1 RREMKGI
8 PAILLAAALT
18 MLGASRGS
26 CSEEWSFEAFQPI
39 WSFSDLSLSRVT
51 VLVYGEGDV
60 GTVAVLSTGDSN
72 QVMTQYGPQQRNA
85 AFDVGLRTEVSF
97 NSNREP
103 PLFGDTLR
111 VTLRATKPPSDLGDF
126 SYETIVAATVQC
138 VLLNAAQTPEI
149 RYVALRIAGEGAY
162 VKYGGVFRAAK
173 FRNGPSKRVF
183 APSE

>member
-1 RREMKGI
+1 MRLI
-8 PAILLAAALT
+8 SAILLATALT
-18 MLGASRGS
+18 MLGPSRGL

-60 GTVAVLSTGDSN
+60 GTVAVLATCDSN
-72 QVMTQYGPQQRNA
+72 QVLTQYGPQQRNA
-85 AFDVGLRTEVSF
+85 AFDVGLRTEVTF

-111 VTLRATKPPSDLGDF
+111 VTLRATRPPSDLGDF
-126 SYETIVAATVQC
+126 SFETIVAATVQC

-149 RYVALRIAGEGAY
+149 KYVAVRVAGDAADE
-162 VKYGGVFRAAK
+162 KYGGVFRTAS
-173 FRNGPSKRVF
+173 FRNGPKKRVF
-183 APSE
+183 SPPE